1 VLSASIL
8 ISNHRCA
15 AYEHHRVA
23 AAGRAAR
30 PAAGC
35 VALRGGPAPALDP
48 FPMPG
53 RSSLFAFLQVAY
65 HCWDSRAAVCV
76 RRPGTP
82 THCDSASWASSG
94 RCPSP
99 TVCGFRVDCVLLLGG
114 DWYSFISLV
123 LGPLNSLFFFSH
135 LGVEVT
141 ELSTNKQY
149 HLSSNTCQLEHIRN
163 ALGTR

>member
-1 VLSASIL
+1 MLSASIL

-76 RRPGTP
+76 RRPGDAHAQWHP
-82 THCDSASWASSG
+82 VVGVLWAMPVANCVRVSG
-94 RCPSP
+94 NVGR
-99 TVCGFRVDCVLLLGG
+99 L
-114 DWYSFISLV
+114 
-123 LGPLNSLFFFSH
+123 
-135 LGVEVT
+135 
-141 ELSTNKQY
+141 
-149 HLSSNTCQLEHIRN
+149 
-163 ALGTR
+163 